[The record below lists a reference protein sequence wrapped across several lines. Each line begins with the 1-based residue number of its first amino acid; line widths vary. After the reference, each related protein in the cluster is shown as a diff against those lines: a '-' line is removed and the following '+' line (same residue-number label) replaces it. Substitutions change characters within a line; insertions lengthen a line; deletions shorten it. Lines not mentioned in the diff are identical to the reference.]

1 MASVWR
7 TPDPVSAVMDS
18 LVGFPT
24 YFIFRYTVDT
34 FSGSKCQKRVR
45 KALLIGGLDGSLTR
59 NDTELVSGL
68 EVWTQINW

>member
-1 MASVWR
+1 
-7 TPDPVSAVMDS
+7 MD
-18 LVGFPT
+18 FPHIL
-24 YFIFRYTVDT
+24 FLDILDTVDT

>member
-1 MASVWR
+1 
-7 TPDPVSAVMDS
+7 MD
-18 LVGFPT
+18 LPHILFLDT
-24 YFIFRYTVDT
+24 LDT

-68 EVWTQINW
+68 EVWTQITGELL